1 MSKIGAIVGMRCPR
15 CHEGKLF
22 KNSNSFNLKTLHE
35 MNKTCSC
42 CGQNFDPEPGFYYG
56 AMYASYGLSVVL
68 FALFFIV
75 FVHVYPISSFAF
87 IASYTIT
94 LLALF
99 PFIFR
104 YSRVIYI
111 HLFYSYKKTAI
122 DEYKASKEYK
132 N

>member
-1 MSKIGAIVGMRCPR
+1 MSKIGAILGMKCPR
-15 CHEGKLF
+15 CHEGKLY

-56 AMYASYGLSVVL
+56 AMYVSYGLSVAL
-68 FALFFIV
+68 FALFFIA
-75 FVHVYPISSFAF
+75 FVHIYPISGFAF
-87 IASYTIT
+87 ITSYTIT

-99 PFIFR
+99 PYIFR
-104 YSRVIYI
+104 YSRVLYI
-111 HLFYSYKKTAI
+111 HLFYGYDHKAKDAYT
-122 DEYKASKEYK
+122 ASKEQK